1 MNLLHHLFLFRG
13 AQQIRTAVDGF
24 ADRYL
29 ATRSGHRIYVS
40 FFGGAQQIRTA
51 VDGFADRYLATRSGH
66 HFVFAC
72 KGTTFFEIN

>member
-29 ATRSGHRIYVS
+29 ATRSGHQIYVS
-40 FFGGAQQIRTA
+40 FLEVPSRFELLWTVLQTA
-51 VDGFADRYLATRSGH
+51 T
-66 HFVFAC
+66 
-72 KGTTFFEIN
+72 

>member
-1 MNLLHHLFLFRG
+1 MLFSLRG

-29 ATRSGHRIYVS
+29 ATRSGHHITVLFSLR
-40 FFGGAQQIRTA
+40 GAQQIRTA

>member
-1 MNLLHHLFLFRG
+1 ME
-13 AQQIRTAVDGF
+13 TAF
-24 ADRYL
+24 F
-29 ATRSGHRIYVS
+29 SGGS
-40 FFGGAQQIRTA
+40 QQIRTA